1 MVWRNGLITK
11 DKFCHSRQTKLQL
24 NWSRYD
30 VWLQRK
36 AKTSHNKPPESGKET
51 GGTNEARMA
60 SEATDSPSI
69 GRDAALGSSLPTA
82 IGMGSSD
89 SGDRTNRSKA
99 TRDSGGEKR

>member
-36 AKTSHNKPPESGKET
+36 AKTAHNKPPESGKET
-51 GGTNEARMA
+51 GGANEASMA
-60 SEATDSPSI
+60 REATDSPAI

-89 SGDRTNRSKA
+89 PSGGTNRSK
-99 TRDSGGEKR
+99 TRRDSGGEKR